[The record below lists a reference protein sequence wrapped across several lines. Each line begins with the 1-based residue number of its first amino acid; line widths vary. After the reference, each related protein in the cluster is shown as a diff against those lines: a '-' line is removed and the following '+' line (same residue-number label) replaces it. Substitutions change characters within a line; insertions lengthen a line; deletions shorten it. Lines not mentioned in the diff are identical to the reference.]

1 MHKRQKL
8 KVNNYSQKKRDNA
21 VDTNVQVWWEKRGRC
36 TQSSRYIHYVYY
48 PGGAEHWHIC
58 LCLST
63 LRAGRGLNVIH
74 LDYRFHIIGFYFIGQ
89 GSNQIHRLVS
99 FISRYF
105 ATGKKKKS
113 ILMIKPVPCT
123 KKYGSHC
130 EATWTRASLPW
141 RIRVPLPSREHLGML
156 LGTK

>member
-105 ATGKKKKS
+105 ATGKKKVFSWSSQCRAPKS
-113 ILMIKPVPCT
+113 TGATARQHGLEHH
-123 KKYGSHC
+123 YHEEFAYHC
-130 EATWTRASLPW
+130 LPGNT
-141 RIRVPLPSREHLGML
+141 SGCF
-156 LGTK
+156 